1 MDVQSAQLI
10 QDKEMQIVFILLA
23 NLFQSAVIDLL
34 KVTNTLTTLQA
45 LS

>member
-10 QDKEMQIVFILLA
+10 QDNEMQIAFILLA
-23 NLFQSAVIDLL
+23 NLFQSVVIDLL
-34 KVTNTLTTLQA
+34 EVTNTLTTLQA